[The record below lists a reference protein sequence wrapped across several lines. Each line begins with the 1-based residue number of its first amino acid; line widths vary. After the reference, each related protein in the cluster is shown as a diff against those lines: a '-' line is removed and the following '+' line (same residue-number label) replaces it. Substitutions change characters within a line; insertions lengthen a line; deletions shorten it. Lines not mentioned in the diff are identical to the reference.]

1 LCLAPEWAWWV
12 VEVGVA
18 DVNLSERIPT
28 MKTNTIISIYNIQTY
43 NTTVAQIEEAL
54 PEVEQMEPEKA
65 AKAIKQFVHANETQ
79 LMDNERLNAEL
90 VKVSKC
96 RICGMPGNVTTLMRN
111 RPAYFCKAHNIINP
125 IPMELIKACG
135 FDYEPTK

>member
-1 LCLAPEWAWWV
+1 
-12 VEVGVA
+12 
-18 DVNLSERIPT
+18 
-28 MKTNTIISIYNIQTY
+28 MKASTIISVYKITTH
-43 NTTVAQIEEAL
+43 NTTVAQIEEAM
-54 PEVEQMEPEKA
+54 PDIEAMEPEKA

-79 LMDNERLNAEL
+79 LMDQDRLSNEL

-96 RICGMPGNVTTLMRN
+96 RICGVPGSVITLMRN

-125 IPMELIKACG
+125 IPLELIKQCD